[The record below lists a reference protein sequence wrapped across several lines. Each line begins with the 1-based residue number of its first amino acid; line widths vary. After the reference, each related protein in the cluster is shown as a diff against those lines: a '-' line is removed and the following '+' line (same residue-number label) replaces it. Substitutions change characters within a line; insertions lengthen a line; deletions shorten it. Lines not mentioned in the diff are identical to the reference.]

1 MAVSVRV
8 VPVVFVALAAVAA
21 AAPVTAAEAPRVS
34 ARVDAVLEHS
44 ALTGRPVLAVCC
56 AANCVVC
63 PRLRQRLAGDPVATQ
78 FLRIDLAIADT
89 DEWKAWQA
97 FADTRAWASPQ
108 VYVVRA
114 DGEILL
120 SGRAQSDMSEELRAV
135 LPQAGMLLTEQEAAL
150 ARKLLEKAR
159 PLAAAGDRSGALREI
174 APALAK
180 RSFARAAVA
189 ARDFGGPL
197 AEELEQA
204 VEAAP
209 AAVGDD
215 AAGITVAV
223 GLVGVVR
230 DCGGV
235 APEIVRAAVPKLVAL
250 KKDPTG
256 AEVVR
261 QAEQIHA
268 AIVTARTSPS
278 RGRALLEKI
287 VAGRPDSGAAE
298 VARAVLATLPSSD
311 RP

>member
-1 MAVSVRV
+1 MFVSVRV
-8 VPVVFVALAAVAA
+8 VSVVFLVLAVAVAA
-21 AAPVTAAEAPRVS
+21 APATAAEAPRVS
-34 ARVDAVLEHS
+34 PRVDAVLEQS

-56 AANCVVC
+56 AANCAVC
-63 PRLRQRLAGDPVATQ
+63 PRLRQRLAADPVAAQ
-78 FLRIDLAIADT
+78 FLRIDLAIADA
-89 DEWKAWQA
+89 DEWEAWQS

-135 LPQAGMLLTEQEAAL
+135 LPQTGMLLTNQEAA
-150 ARKLLEKAR
+150 AATKLLEKAR
-159 PLAAAGDRSGALREI
+159 VLAAAGDRSGGLREI

-180 RSFARAAVA
+180 QSYARAAVA

-197 AEELEQA
+197 AEELKQA

-215 AAGITVAV
+215 AAGISVAV
-223 GLVGVVR
+223 GLVGIVR

-235 APEIVRAAVPKLVAL
+235 APEIVRAAVPKLAAL
-250 KKDPTG
+250 KKEATG

-268 AIVTARTSPS
+268 AIVAARTSPS

-287 VAGRPDSGAAE
+287 VAERPDGGAAD
-298 VARAVLATLPSSD
+298 VARARLDTLPASD

>member
-1 MAVSVRV
+1 MFVSVRV
-8 VPVVFVALAAVAA
+8 VPVVCLVLAA
-21 AAPVTAAEAPRVS
+21 AAPAAEAPRVS
-34 ARVDAVLEHS
+34 PRVDAVLEQS
-44 ALTGRPVLAVCC
+44 ALTGRPVLAVCGAASC
-56 AANCVVC
+56 AVC
-63 PRLRQRLAGDPVATQ
+63 PRLRQRLAADPVAAQ
-78 FLRIDLAIADT
+78 FLRIDLAIADA

-135 LPQAGMLLTEQEAAL
+135 LPQTGMLLTEQEAAL
-150 ARKLLEKAR
+150 ATRLLEKAR

-180 RSFARAAVA
+180 RSFARSAVA

-197 AEELEQA
+197 ADELKQA

-223 GLVGVVR
+223 GLVGIVR

-235 APEIVRAAVPKLVAL
+235 APEIVRVAVPKLAAL

-287 VAGRPDSGAAE
+287 VAERPESGAAE
-298 VARAVLATLPSSD
+298 VARTRLATLPSSE

>member
-8 VPVVFVALAAVAA
+8 VPVVFVALAAVAS
-21 AAPVTAAEAPRVS
+21 AAPATAAEAPRVS
-34 ARVDAVLEHS
+34 ARVDAVLEQS

-56 AANCVVC
+56 AANCAVC
-63 PRLRQRLAGDPVATQ
+63 PRLRQRLATDPVAMQ

-108 VYVVRA
+108 VYVIRA

-135 LPQAGMLLTEQEAAL
+135 LPQTGPLLTEQEAAL
-150 ARKLLEKAR
+150 ATKLLEKAR
-159 PLAAAGDRSGALREI
+159 TLAAAGDRSGALREI

-189 ARDFGGPL
+189 ARNFGGPL
-197 AEELEQA
+197 AEELKQA

-209 AAVGDD
+209 ATVGDD
-215 AAGITVAV
+215 ALGITVAV

-235 APEIVRAAVPKLVAL
+235 AQEIVRAAVPKLAAL

-278 RGRALLEKI
+278 RGRALLETI

-298 VARAVLATLPSSD
+298 VARARLATLPSSA